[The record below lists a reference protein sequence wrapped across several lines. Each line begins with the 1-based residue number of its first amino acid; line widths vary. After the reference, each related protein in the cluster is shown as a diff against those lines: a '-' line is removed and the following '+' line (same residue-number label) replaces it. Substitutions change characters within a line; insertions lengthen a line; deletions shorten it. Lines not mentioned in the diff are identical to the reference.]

1 MKAVLLL
8 LAFGLS
14 AGVAAREKDQSA
26 EGGDAARDARKRL
39 LRAMDL
45 RSQPDVESALE
56 ALVRAGG
63 RDNIEGILRLIPQV
77 PPSEDWMY
85 WDLVRG
91 ACSFTDREALEHLGE
106 TILKTR
112 GAGFSSDLT
121 SALGRNTSKRVV
133 FAFTPILQKGPP
145 ALQVMAAERI
155 GEIRLKESVDALVD
169 ALKREEPKGKTE
181 LLDLIVGGLQQ
192 LTHQE
197 FKTNSVNWEGWWQ
210 KNREKP
216 LPEGPIERKEGQTSS
231 GTVVDRLDRKRLAG
245 FERLEKA
252 PKKAVI
258 VLSAEFPKL
267 KLDKNNGKIQDTLEA
282 MGIPHEIVHR
292 PDFDG
297 YDLRGV
303 GAIIINC
310 AQFHEHCICP
320 TCKPSGKK
328 ENRLR
333 QCSDCNVH
341 KEFTAK
347 LSNTAIKKIANFV
360 KRGGFLF
367 CEDWTVKEVLE
378 RAFPQH
384 VSAGTVLREGVAD
397 VVPARGR
404 TGHPYLK
411 GIFAPPEHSDKN
423 PWDEIE
429 KEKEAE
435 KPGEPGKDGKPGKR
449 EGGTVA
455 RKPEPKP
462 EPGKEP
468 APELVKVKHHWTID
482 DESWAFHLS
491 DTSKVTVL
499 LTSPTLQKE
508 APGENVVAFCFRP
521 SGDNSDTG
529 GPGKRRKGPG
539 MVMQVLS
546 HFGKQKSAVDE
557 ATLQNLLLN
566 FLLAADTART
576 QDDVASKKGGKKKK
590 KDEKKEEGEK
600 GEDEEGE
607 DTEESSSP

>member
-1 MKAVLLL
+1 MKAALLFV
-8 LAFGLS
+8 AFGFS
-14 AGVAAREKDQSA
+14 AGAWAAEKETDSG
-26 EGGDAARDARKRL
+26 GGDPARDARRL
-39 LRAMDL
+39 LRRAMDL
-45 RSQPDVESALE
+45 RSQPDIESALQ
-56 ALVRAGG
+56 ALVSAGG
-63 RDNIEGILRLIPQV
+63 RDNLEGILRLIPQV
-77 PPSEDWMY
+77 PASEDWLY

-106 TILKTR
+106 TILRTR
-112 GAGFSSDLT
+112 GGGFSADLT
-121 SALGRNTSKRVV
+121 SALGRNTSKKVV
-133 FAFTPILQKGPP
+133 FAFVPILQKGTP
-145 ALQVMAAERI
+145 ALQIMAAERI

-169 ALKREEPKGKTE
+169 ALKREEPKGESE
-181 LLDLIVGGLQQ
+181 LLNLIVDGLQQ

-210 KNREKP
+210 KNRDKP

-245 FERLEKA
+245 FEQLEKA

-258 VLSAEFPKL
+258 VLSAEFPDRN
-267 KLDKNNGKIQDTLEA
+267 LDNGHIESSLES
-282 MGIPHEIVHR
+282 MGIPHEVVKR
-292 PDFDG
+292 PDFEK

-303 GAIIINC
+303 GAIVVNC
-310 AQFHEHCICP
+310 AQFHTFCICP
-320 TCKPSGKK
+320 TCKPSGRK

-341 KEFTAK
+341 KEFSAK
-347 LSNTAIKKIANFV
+347 LSNASIKKIVGFV

-384 VSAGTVLREGVAD
+384 VSAGTVLREGIAD

-411 GIFAPPEHSDKN
+411 GIFTPPEQSGKD

-429 KEKEAE
+429 EEKKKA
-435 KPGEPGKDGKPGKR
+435 GETGKDGKSGKR

-455 RKPEPKP
+455 RKPEPD
-462 EPGKEP
+462 PGSEKDP

-491 DTSKVTVL
+491 DASKVTVL
-499 LTSPTLQKE
+499 LTSPKLQKDV
-508 APGENVVAFCFRP
+508 PGENVVAFCFRP

-529 GPGKRRKGPG
+529 GTGKRRKGPG

-576 QDDVASKKGGKKKK
+576 QDEVAAKKRGKKKSEGEKK
-590 KDEKKEEGEK
+590 KDEGEEEEEEGA
-600 GEDEEGE
+600 
-607 DTEESSSP
+607 EESSSP